1 MTFIQTKNSK
11 LGHKELF
18 FIILSVLLIADIA
31 IILNIPFLRQIFG
44 FLFLTIVPGLLILQ
58 ILNLNKLGF
67 LEKFI
72 LVWGLSISFL
82 MFFGLVLNNVSL
94 AIGYLTPLSINSLL
108 ISFNIATFIL
118 AFIGYKMNKDMTFS
132 LPNLNLSTSE
142 KAFFIVPVLFPAL
155 TIFGTY
161 IMNTTANNSTL
172 IFLTFLIPVYVA
184 FMCFFDHKIPD
195 RIYPFT
201 IFMISLSILL
211 MLSLTSFHL
220 IGRDIHQEFHLFR
233 GTWDNMHWEILSF
246 NNPLDACLSISLLPT
261 IYQAFLNVNP
271 EYLFK
276 VLYPLIYS
284 VTPLIV
290 YIISKKYVKDSYAFL
305 AAIFFMFQH
314 IFMDTTMKSR
324 TSVAVLF
331 FALAMF
337 VLFKDEIDPVKK
349 RILFIVFLASTIISH
364 YSTTYIFLFILI
376 GAFVGV
382 ELLPKKNTSARKSIS
397 IIILFFFF
405 ASIFFWYSQVTE
417 TSFNIGVGFL
427 EKTFFNLN
435 RFFVLESRAGGGV
448 SALLGEDIML
458 KGLPHRMEFVFTWLT
473 FILIG
478 IGVFTVIKNYRNMVT
493 ISVKN
498 KQTGK
503 PNYLKTK
510 FEPEYFVIALICSA
524 LLVAMVALPYVSQG
538 YDMGRLYAV
547 CLTILSVFFVIGAI
561 TLSRLSLKKEAL
573 PKKQK
578 SRGKTQIKPF
588 FKEGSFTKE
597 ISSEKGGDVRVYL
610 IILLVLIP
618 YFLCVTGV
626 TYQMFGYP
634 RAVTL
639 NSAGEVSDWIYIH
652 DHDVIGAKWV
662 GNYGICGP
670 KGGLKLYSDGF
681 GNMRVAL
688 AYDVKKRPSTSTSFF
703 GDNETVDDGY
713 IYLRYANVV
722 AEKVYPRGYKFNY
735 VNITKYLHLFLGKSK
750 IYNNGG
756 TEIYE

>member
-1 MTFIQTKNSK
+1 MKSEKNK
-11 LGHKELF
+11 AKEYVIVLISIL
-18 FIILSVLLIADIA
+18 IITDLA
-31 IILNIPFLRQIFG
+31 IFLNIPFLRQIFS
-44 FLFLTIVPGLLILQ
+44 FLFITIIPGLLLIQ
-58 ILNLNKLGF
+58 ILNLNKLSF

-72 LVWGLSISFL
+72 LSWGLSISFL
-82 MFFGLVLNNVSL
+82 MFFGLALNNLSL

-108 ISFNIATFIL
+108 ISLNIATFIL
-118 AFIGYKMNKDMTFS
+118 AFIGYKMNKDLTFS
-132 LPNLNLSTSE
+132 LPDFNLSTSE

-161 IMNTTANNSTL
+161 IMNTTNNNSIL
-172 IFLTFLIPVYVA
+172 IFLSFLIPVYVA

-195 RIYPFT
+195 RMYPFT

-220 IGRDIHQEFHLFR
+220 VGRDIHQEFNLFR
-233 GTWDNMHWEILSF
+233 RTWDNMHWQILSV

-271 EYLFK
+271 EHLFK

-284 VTPLIV
+284 VTPIIV
-290 YIISKKYVKDSYAFL
+290 YIISRKYVKDSYAFL

-314 IFMDTTMKSR
+314 IFIDTTMTSR

-349 RILFIVFLASTIISH
+349 RLLFIVFLASTIISH

-376 GAFVGV
+376 GAFVGM
-382 ELLPKKNTSARKSIS
+382 ELLSKKYISARKSIS
-397 IIILFFFF
+397 LIMVFFFF

-435 RFFVLESRAGGGV
+435 RFFLMESRAGGGV

-458 KGLPHRMEFVFTWLT
+458 KGLPHILEFVFTWLT

-478 IGVFTVIKNYRNMVT
+478 MGVFTVIRNYRSMVSF
-493 ISVKN
+493 SVKDN
-498 KQTGK
+498 QTGK
-503 PNYLKTK
+503 PNHLKTK
-510 FEPEYFVIALICSA
+510 FEPDYFVIALICSA

-573 PKKQK
+573 AKNQK

-588 FKEGSFTKE
+588 FKDGSFSKE
-597 ISSEKGGDVRVYL
+597 ISTEKGGDVRVYL

-639 NSAGEVSDWIYIH
+639 NAAGEVSDWIYIH
-652 DHDVIGAKWV
+652 DQDIIGAKWV

-688 AYDVKKRPSTSTSFF
+688 AYDVKNRPSVSTSFF
-703 GDNETVDDGY
+703 MDNETVNDGY

-722 AEKVYPRGYKFNY
+722 EEKVYPQEKSYNF
-735 VNITKYLHLFLGKSK
+735 VNLTIYSHLFIGKSK

-756 TEIYE
+756 AEIYK